1 MKTPPA
7 TIATLFVAGSA
18 IGLPFTT
25 SSVDVDSTAIAAAT
39 GLANSR
45 PSPPRALPQNA
56 SERALQF
63 QPVLDYDTDS
73 CYNVPAIDAQGNLA
87 QGLKSTY
94 QSNTK
99 YCRDE
104 ADLDNQ
110 NVYVRERCNNGW
122 CAYMYEHYFEKD
134 VGIEHVAGIA
144 SGHRH
149 EWENAVVVVRQDED
163 LPRLVS
169 ASAHDG
175 YNTREPL
182 RVRFQ
187 DGHAKIVYH
196 KHGSGTHAL
205 RFANARDENIENH
218 RGIWVQGALVD
229 WNGFPSIK
237 LRDRMV
243 QAFNGT
249 GIQPKIADAY
259 FGAYL
264 AKAIRHRIPEFDPF
278 LEG

>member
-7 TIATLFVAGSA
+7 IIATLFVSGSA
-18 IGLPFTT
+18 IGLPSPT
-25 SSVDVDSTAIAAAT
+25 SNIDVVSTAIAAAT

-122 CAYMYEHYFEKD
+122 CAYM
-134 VGIEHVAGIA
+134 
-144 SGHRH
+144 
-149 EWENAVVVVRQDED
+149 
-163 LPRLVS
+163 
-169 ASAHDG
+169 
-175 YNTREPL
+175 
-182 RVRFQ
+182 
-187 DGHAKIVYH
+187 
-196 KHGSGTHAL
+196 
-205 RFANARDENIENH
+205 
-218 RGIWVQGALVD
+218 
-229 WNGFPSIK
+229 
-237 LRDRMV
+237 
-243 QAFNGT
+243 
-249 GIQPKIADAY
+249 
-259 FGAYL
+259 
-264 AKAIRHRIPEFDPF
+264 
-278 LEG
+278 

>member
-1 MKTPPA
+1 MKGPP
-7 TIATLFVAGSA
+7 TIIAMLSVAGSA
-18 IGLPFTT
+18 IALPFTT
-25 SSVDVDSTAIAAAT
+25 TGVDVVSTAIAAAA
-39 GLANSR
+39 GPANPR

-63 QPVLDYDTDS
+63 QPLLDYDLDS

-94 QSNTK
+94 QSNT
-99 YCRDE
+99 R
-104 ADLDNQ
+104 
-110 NVYVRERCNNGW
+110 
-122 CAYMYEHYFEKD
+122 YEHYFEKD
-134 VGIEHVAGIA
+134 VGIEYVAGIA

-149 EWENAVVVVRQDED
+149 EWENAVVVVRQNED

-175 YNTREPL
+175 YDTREPL

-196 KHGSGTHAL
+196 KNGAGTHAL
-205 RFANARDENIENH
+205 RFANARDEDIEND
-218 RGIWVQGALVD
+218 RGVWMQGALVD

-237 LRDRMV
+237 LRNRMV

-249 GIQPKIADAY
+249 GTQPKIADAH